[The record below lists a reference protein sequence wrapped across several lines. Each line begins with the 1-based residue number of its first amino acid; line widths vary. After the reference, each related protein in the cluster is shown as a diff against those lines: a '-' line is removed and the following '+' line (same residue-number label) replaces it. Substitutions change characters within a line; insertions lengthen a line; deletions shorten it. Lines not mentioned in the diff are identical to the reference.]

1 MSSGLPAT
9 DSSLL
14 IVAVVAAAC
23 DLRSGRISDW
33 LTLPALLAGIVVH
46 GWTGGLMGVCLA
58 VLGALLTAAPAWVL
72 FRRGGMG
79 GGDVKLLGAIGA
91 FVGAERG
98 LEIFFGAILVA
109 IFAVVLKHVWR
120 GTLLSAIGQG
130 AVVLCS
136 SVSRRW
142 RGPPVP
148 ESPLSPATSAIFPFG
163 AALGVSATALV
174 LQEQLVSSLR
184 SIW

>member
-1 MSSGLPAT
+1 
-9 DSSLL
+9 
-14 IVAVVAAAC
+14 
-23 DLRSGRISDW
+23 
-33 LTLPALLAGIVVH
+33 
-46 GWTGGLMGVCLA
+46 MGVGIA
-58 VLGALLTAAPAWVL
+58 VLGALVTAAPAWAL

-109 IFAVVLKHVWR
+109 ICAVVLKHVWH

-136 SVSRRW
+136 AVSRRW

-148 ESPLSPATSAIFPFG
+148 VSPLSPATFASIPFG

-174 LQEQLVSSLR
+174 LQERLVSSLR
-184 SIW
+184 GIW